1 MDFYTSI
8 SKHYDYIFPYS
19 PTQVKLVKHILPTIG
34 TRILD
39 IGCGTGSLSRGL
51 ANAGYI
57 VEAIDYDEK
66 MVEQARNKYNSI
78 HFQQMNMLD
87 IDKYYKASD
96 FDSIVTFGNT
106 LVHLLKNEEIENF
119 LASAYKIL
127 KKDGLLAIQ
136 ILNYQNV
143 VENEIS
149 SLPLIENE
157 EIKFERNY
165 TFRTDNLI
173 NFTTRL
179 TVKKDNQTIDNTIL
193 LNPIYHNTL
202 KELIQKA
209 GFYDINTYG
218 NFKMEELKENSIPLI
233 IVGRK

>member
-19 PTQVKLVKHILPTIG
+19 PAQVEFIKQHLPIKG
-34 TRILD
+34 TNILD
-39 IGCGTGSLSRGL
+39 IGSGTGSLSRGL
-51 ANAGYI
+51 ANDGYI
-57 VEAIDYDEK
+57 VNAIDYDAK
-66 MVEQARNKYNSI
+66 MVEQAKKNCNSI

-87 IDKYYKASD
+87 IDKLYKANN

-106 LVHLLKNEEIENF
+106 LVHLLKNEEIEQF
-119 LASAYKIL
+119 LTSAHKIL

-136 ILNYQNV
+136 ILNYQNI
-143 VENEIS
+143 VENEIG

-173 NFTTRL
+173 DFNTRL
-179 TVKKDNQTIDNTIL
+179 TVKSRNETIDNTIQ
-193 LNPIYHNTL
+193 LNPIYQSTL
-202 KELIQKA
+202 KDLMHKT
-209 GFYDINTYG
+209 GFSDIKTYG

-233 IVGRK
+233 IIGRK